1 MEDLTVLG
9 NAAAV
14 PIIIFLTQLLKKNF
28 KFNRGSDFMA
38 LLLAVVVCSGWEI
51 YNITPETLQELSAGF
66 IVKFRFGVD
75 IIVTS
80 FATWL
85 AASKIYDLGHGHKKT
100 HIRVEAEKKELRDE
114 IVKLKNGHDHGET
127 DEETMEAAEDSDK
140 LRSILEAD

>member
-28 KFNRGSDFMA
+28 KFSRGSDFMA
-38 LLLAVVVCSGWEI
+38 LLLAVVVCSGWEL
-51 YNITPETLQELSAGF
+51 YNITPEALRELSGGF

-75 IIVTS
+75 LVVTS

-85 AASKIYDLGHGHKKT
+85 AASKVYDLGHGQKKKAK
-100 HIRVEAEKKELRDE
+100 RVAAEKKELHDE
-114 IVKLKNGHDHGET
+114 IVKLKNGNGNGEA
-127 DEETMEAAEDSDK
+127 DEKTVENSEISDK
-140 LRSILEAD
+140 LRSILEAN

>member
-28 KFNRGSDFMA
+28 RFKRGSDFMA
-38 LLLAVVVCSGWEI
+38 LLLAVVVCSGWEL

-75 IIVTS
+75 LVVTS
-80 FATWL
+80 FATWF
-85 AASKIYDLGHGHKKT
+85 AASKVYDLGHGQKKK
-100 HIRVEAEKKELRDE
+100 HLRVEAEKKELKDE
-114 IVKLKNGHDHGET
+114 IVKLKNGNSQGEA
-127 DEETMEAAEDSDK
+127 DEETVETTEDSDK
-140 LRSILEAD
+140 LRSILEAN

>member
-38 LLLAVVVCSGWEI
+38 LLLAIVVCSAWEL
-51 YNITPETLQELSAGF
+51 YNITPEALQEISVGF
-66 IVKFRFGVD
+66 IAKFRFGID
-75 IIVTS
+75 LIITS

-85 AASKIYDLGHGHKKT
+85 AASKVYDLGHGTKKKAK
-100 HIRVEAEKKELRDE
+100 RVAEEKQELRNE
-114 IVKLKNGHDHGET
+114 IVKLKNGNGDA
-127 DEETMEAAEDSDK
+127 DEEIVENAEVVDK
-140 LRSILEAD
+140 LRNILEER

>member
-51 YNITPETLQELSAGF
+51 YNITPEALQELSTGF
-66 IVKFRFGVD
+66 IMKFRFGVD
-75 IIVTS
+75 LIVTS

-85 AASKIYDLGHGHKKT
+85 AASKVYDLGHGTKKKDK
-100 HIRVEAEKKELRDE
+100 RVAAEKQELRNE
-114 IVKLKNGHDHGET
+114 IVKLKNGNGNGDA
-127 DEETMEAAEDSDK
+127 DEEIVENTEVVNK
-140 LRSILEAD
+140 LRNILEER